1 MRKVTGTL
9 LFFALAVLLWAVP
22 GRAQPRTNVLKE
34 LMHSKVKNAQAL
46 LEGLALA
53 EYGKIRRSAQEL
65 IRLSNTA
72 EWVVVKTPQYELHS
86 NEFRRA
92 AEVIV
97 RKARDKNL
105 DGVALAYGDLIRS
118 CVRCHE
124 YVREVRDVRLPSF
137 RPAPVELTDL
147 RP

>member
-1 MRKVTGTL
+1 MKKVTGTL
-9 LFFALAVLLWAVP
+9 LFVILAGALAVT
-22 GRAQPRTNVLKE
+22 GQAQPRTNVLKD
-34 LMHSKVKNAQAL
+34 LMHSKVKNSQAL

-53 EYGKIRRSAQEL
+53 DYGRIRRSAEEL

-72 EWVVVKTPQYELHS
+72 EWVIIKTPQYDLHS

-97 RKARDKNL
+97 AKAKAKNL
-105 DGVALAYGDLIRS
+105 DGVALAYGDLTRS

-124 YVREVRDVRLPSF
+124 YVREVREARLPGF
-137 RPAPVELTDL
+137 RPPPVMLTI
-147 RP
+147 REH